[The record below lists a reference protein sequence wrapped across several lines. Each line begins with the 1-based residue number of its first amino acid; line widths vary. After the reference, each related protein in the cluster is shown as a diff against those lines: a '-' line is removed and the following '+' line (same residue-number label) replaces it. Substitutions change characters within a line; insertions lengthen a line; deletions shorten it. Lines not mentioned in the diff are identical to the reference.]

1 MSRTTINTGYLQ
13 QLINEYKYYVKAAK
27 SDSNI
32 INQAALVQQLE
43 DSGEWTTEA
52 SEELIALARRYGI
65 FFLRNA
71 LAIAEAMEIE
81 DGELGF

>member
-1 MSRTTINTGYLQ
+1 MSSTTVNTENLL
-13 QLINEYKYYVKAAK
+13 QLINEYKYYVKIAK

-32 INQAALVQQLE
+32 VNQRVLIQYLE

-52 SEELIALARRYGI
+52 SEELVALARRYGV

-81 DGELGF
+81 DGELGL

>member
-1 MSRTTINTGYLQ
+1 MSRTTINTGYLP
-13 QLINEYKYYVKAAK
+13 QLINEYECYVKDAK
-27 SDSNI
+27 SDSNVI
-32 INQAALVQQLE
+32 DQTALIQQLK

-52 SEELIALARRYGI
+52 SEELIALARRYGV